1 LATCNVQH
9 AICSFMLKVK
19 RKEKP
24 LRQKARNQ
32 IRVAQETRRQKASG
46 RKNHKQF
53 FPSHPR
59 RSTPKRGRESESERE
74 RERTSFLRL
83 PWSKRSKKLLRRRRR
98 LPQSPARHGCE
109 GERTSGSEREG
120 RLRCDLAASARH
132 LNVFFVAALSIRV
145 RNSCELAAT
154 FCRCSPPLLLS
165 QAKAKRLAKLN
176 LAQTAGHSAT
186 VHQLA
191 TFARVPAKCTPQS
204 FLPARP
210 NPRGILSQSA
220 MHFRHSASAAAP
232 PARGIAIKN
241 RAE

>member
-1 LATCNVQH
+1 MQYAH
-9 AICSFMLKVK
+9 SCSKSREKKSHSGKKPEIKSELLKRRGGKK
-19 RKEKP
+19 RAAGKTTNNFFH
-24 LRQKARNQ
+24 R
-32 IRVAQETRRQKASG
+32 IHVAAPQREGERAS
-46 RKNHKQF
+46 Q
-53 FPSHPR
+53 
-59 RSTPKRGRESESERE
+59 RE